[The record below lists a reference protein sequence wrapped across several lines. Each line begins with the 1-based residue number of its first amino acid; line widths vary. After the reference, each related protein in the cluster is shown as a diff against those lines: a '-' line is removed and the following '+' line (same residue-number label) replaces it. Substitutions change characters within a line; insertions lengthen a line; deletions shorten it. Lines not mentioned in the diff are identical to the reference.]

1 MIGESANGSWSRFY
15 RQRGTVPTGRGQ
27 TCFAPSLRGRTTPW
41 RNRTRGDGPTCK
53 NSSETSTQRT
63 LFPERF
69 VYAAR
74 RSDSLM
80 VIEGRWVMS
89 EEEVKRHQ
97 GDALLA
103 LREARQELNLL
114 LATAG
119 QMSKK
124 FYRVAELLRDLK
136 TSTSFPR
143 GPAVD
148 LLQLPVMD

>member
-1 MIGESANGSWSRFY
+1 
-15 RQRGTVPTGRGQ
+15 
-27 TCFAPSLRGRTTPW
+27 
-41 RNRTRGDGPTCK
+41 
-53 NSSETSTQRT
+53 
-63 LFPERF
+63 
-69 VYAAR
+69 
-74 RSDSLM
+74 M

-148 LLQLPVMD
+148 LLQLPVMDYGEPLNLAAVKALANAIVSAQKRVAEASQHARDLGLNE